1 MNQQPV
7 VSLNATGGALLLN
20 LSQWVFEHRKILQ
33 VTSRKEEEAYFLDFI
48 PPARDAITLPRNVVY
63 IVAAV
68 VLVIVAT
75 YAIVGHLINDLM
87 HDLADWFLGPKIVE
101 DNSEEGRA
109 ETAEGHRLSACS
121 KLMGED
127 RMEMEKEGLLPGFYP
142 EDVNYHRPSV
152 HPPYPGEKRISAHSV
167 TFTCPMTSYATSP

>member
-109 ETAEGHRLSACS
+109 ETAEGHRLSAC
-121 KLMGED
+121 K
-127 RMEMEKEGLLPGFYP
+127 
-142 EDVNYHRPSV
+142 DVDYHRPSV